1 MLTAGIAAPASA
13 AELRIPY
20 SELAGIVQAV
30 LGDAKLHLN
39 NKPGG
44 LLSLASGS
52 YFEIAGKQV
61 PVPLQTKSFNV
72 LGSSYT
78 YYVDDLDS
86 QSISVAAI
94 DHAVRLT
101 LNFESKASA
110 LVAGCVNGDCALT
123 SAMPQIGWR
132 DGTVMVDVAPVQ
144 SGTSLTLQVKRVSIG
159 GALTPRCTGASS
171 IATSACRLALGWA
184 NKTITKLKPEI
195 AAAMTA
201 KVNAAET
208 QAKIADG
215 LKKYLTIGPASELA
229 VTSVKS
235 DSASVT
241 IAFRLAHAAGG

>member
-1 MLTAGIAAPASA
+1 
-13 AELRIPY
+13 
-20 SELAGIVQAV
+20 
-30 LGDAKLHLN
+30 
-39 NKPGG
+39 
-44 LLSLASGS
+44 
-52 YFEIAGKQV
+52 
-61 PVPLQTKSFNV
+61 
-72 LGSSYT
+72 
-78 YYVDDLDS
+78 
-86 QSISVAAI
+86 
-94 DHAVRLT
+94 
-101 LNFESKASA
+101 
-110 LVAGCVNGDCALT
+110 
-123 SAMPQIGWR
+123 MPQIGWR